1 MRNARRRLCR
11 CAATALFIVVALGVT
26 TALAQDQK
34 AAPADRPAANPQAAI
49 RTMADKA
56 MAKVAVPR
64 LPEKKDIR
72 LSLAKSAL
80 PGLPALPREI
90 DLLSDIAVKL
100 LSGNVTK
107 LLADVCAELF
117 SGNSTELFS
126 GNEPELLSGNATEL
140 LSRNEPELLSGN
152 ATELLSR
159 NEPEL
164 LSGNATRLFSGNE
177 LELFS
182 NIKVEIKVT
191 NSGNNNGNNGP
202 PPPRL
207 APPAKVKKPAKPQE
221 PAKPKKPAKRAALD
235 QDQSGTVSFDEFS
248 ASKAQTKLRRAK
260 SRFDALDANGDGL
273 LSFEEFTSQRTDSP
287 SVAQR

>member
-1 MRNARRRLCR
+1 MSNARRTLCFLT
-11 CAATALFIVVALGVT
+11 ATAMFIVVALAVT
-26 TALAQDQK
+26 AARAEDQK
-34 AAPADRPAANPQAAI
+34 TAPADRPAANAAAVL
-49 RTMADKA
+49 RVPAGGGML
-56 MAKVAVPR
+56 KVGPKVPPGDVR
-64 LPEKKDIR
+64 LP
-72 LSLAKSAL
+72 LAKAGL
-80 PGLPALPREI
+80 PGLPALPQEL

-164 LSGNATRLFSGNE
+164 LSGNDTRLFSGNE

-182 NIKVEIKVT
+182 NIKLEIKVT

-202 PPPRL
+202 PPPGI
-207 APPAKVKKPAKPQE
+207 APPVKPKKPAKPQE

-235 QDQSGTVSFDEFS
+235 RDQSGTVSFDEFS

-260 SRFDALDANGDGL
+260 SRFDALDTNGDGL
-273 LSFEEFTSQRTDSP
+273 LSFEEFSSQGTGSP

>member
-1 MRNARRRLCR
+1 MSNARRTLCFLT
-11 CAATALFIVVALGVT
+11 ATAMFIVVALAVT
-26 TALAQDQK
+26 AAPAEDQK
-34 AAPADRPAANPQAAI
+34 AAPPDRPADHAAAVF
-49 RTMADKA
+49 RPMAGD
-56 MAKVAVPR
+56 AKVAPKMPPGDV
-64 LPEKKDIR
+64 R

-80 PGLPALPREI
+80 PGLPALPREL

-164 LSGNATRLFSGNE
+164 LSGNDTRLFSGNE

-202 PPPRL
+202 PPPPGV
-207 APPAKVKKPAKPQE
+207 APPKKPAKAKE
-221 PAKPKKPAKRAALD
+221 PVKPKKPAKAAAVD
-235 QDQSGTVSFDEFS
+235 RDQSGTVSFDEFS
-248 ASKAQTKLRRAK
+248 AAKAATKLQRAK
-260 SRFDALDANGDGL
+260 SRFKALDTNGDGV
-273 LSFEEFTSQRTDSP
+273 LSFEEFTSQPSGSP

>member
-1 MRNARRRLCR
+1 MSNARRTLCFLT
-11 CAATALFIVVALGVT
+11 ATAMFIVVALGVA
-26 TALAQDQK
+26 TALAEDQK
-34 AAPADRPAANPQAAI
+34 AAPPDRPAAHAAAVIVAPVGGGMATAAHPKVPQG
-49 RTMADKA
+49 
-56 MAKVAVPR
+56 
-64 LPEKKDIR
+64 DIR

-80 PGLPALPREI
+80 PGLPALPQEL

-117 SGNSTELFS
+117 SGNSAELFS
-126 GNEPELLSGNATEL
+126 GNEPSLLSDNATEL

-164 LSGNATRLFSGNE
+164 LSGNDTRLFSGNE

-191 NSGNNNGNNGP
+191 NSGNSNGNNGP
-202 PPPRL
+202 PPPGI
-207 APPAKVKKPAKPQE
+207 APPV
-221 PAKPKKPAKRAALD
+221 KPKKPAQPKEPAKHTALD
-235 QDQSGTVSFDEFS
+235 RDQSGTVSFDEFS
-248 ASKAQTKLRRAK
+248 AAKAQTKLRRAK
-260 SRFDALDANGDGL
+260 SRFDALDTNGDGV
-273 LSFEEFTSQRTDSP
+273 LSFEEFTSQRTGSP

>member
-1 MRNARRRLCR
+1 M
-11 CAATALFIVVALGVT
+11 FILVALGVA
-26 TALAQDQK
+26 TALAEDQK
-34 AAPADRPAANPQAAI
+34 AAPPDRPAAHAPAVIVAPGGGGMATAAHPKVPQG
-49 RTMADKA
+49 
-56 MAKVAVPR
+56 
-64 LPEKKDIR
+64 DIR

-80 PGLPALPREI
+80 PGLPTLPQEM

-152 ATELLSR
+152 D
-159 NEPEL
+159 
-164 LSGNATRLFSGNE
+164 TRLFSGNE
-177 LELFS
+177 VELFS
-182 NIKVEIKVT
+182 NIKLEIKIT
-191 NSGNNNGNNGP
+191 NSGNNNP
-202 PPPRL
+202 APPRI
-207 APPAKVKKPAKPQE
+207 APPVKPKMPAKPKAPAKQKKPAKPT
-221 PAKPKKPAKRAALD
+221 ALD
-235 QDQSGTVSFDEFS
+235 RDQSGTVSFDEFS
-248 ASKAQTKLRRAK
+248 AAKTGMKLRRAK

-273 LSFEEFTSQRTDSP
+273 LSFDEFASQRTGGP

>member
-1 MRNARRRLCR
+1 M
-11 CAATALFIVVALGVT
+11 FIVVALAVNS
-26 TALAQDQK
+26 ALAEDQK
-34 AAPADRPAANPQAAI
+34 SAPADRPVANAPALILAPPGGG
-49 RTMADKA
+49 
-56 MAKVAVPR
+56 MAKVASPKLPEMKDVR
-64 LPEKKDIR
+64 LP
-72 LSLAKSAL
+72 LAKS
-80 PGLPALPREI
+80 GLPALPQEM

-117 SGNSTELFS
+117 SGNSAELFS
-126 GNEPELLSGNATEL
+126 GNEPSLLSDNTTELLSRNEPSLLSDNTTEL

-152 ATELLSR
+152 D
-159 NEPEL
+159 
-164 LSGNATRLFSGNE
+164 TRLFSGNE

-191 NSGNNNGNNGP
+191 NSGNNNGNWGP
-202 PPPRL
+202 PPPRI
-207 APPAKVKKPAKPQE
+207 AP
-221 PAKPKKPAKRAALD
+221 PAKPKKPAKPAKRAALD
-235 QDQSGTVSFDEFS
+235 RDQSGTVSFDEFS

-273 LSFEEFTSQRTDSP
+273 LSFEEFTSQGAGGP